1 MKMADALSGVLRLY
15 FDSAPLI
22 YYLERHPNYA
32 AKMVGIFQRVDR
44 GELIGVTSAVTLAEV
59 LVDPLRRADVK
70 LAQDYR
76 ELLYNTDFETIPVDG
91 IMGERAAQ
99 LRATHNLKTPDALQ
113 LAAAILSGCSAFL
126 SNDRALLRV
135 PDITVLILDDL
146 DL

>member
-32 AKMVGIFQRVDR
+32 VKMINIFQRVDR

-91 IMGERAAQ
+91 IMGSE
-99 LRATHNLKTPDALQ
+99 NLLFP
-113 LAAAILSGCSAFL
+113 
-126 SNDRALLRV
+126 RW
-135 PDITVLILDDL
+135 LILTFRESICAYIEIINKL
-146 DL
+146 V